1 MTPGATSTPS
11 TAGPPR
17 DRSIPPGLQRILR
30 ISASL
35 VTTQAATSVL
45 GLLFWAIASRGFTRE
60 EFGVANAAVSA
71 MGLLGALGTLGLGT
85 LLISLLPGTEQGVR
99 RVTVRTA
106 LAVSGVAGTLLAV
119 VVPFVAVHLLGLGN
133 LSPIAGSP
141 GHAALFAVGTGL
153 AALALVLDQAV
164 LVIGSGNLQ
173 LERNVTASATKVV
186 VLLGLAAAGATD
198 GMAVF
203 AAWAV
208 GTLVSLPVV
217 AHRTRGGRPLQRHR
231 RLVDLSSMRGLGRR
245 ALSHHA
251 LNTTLQSPLM
261 LLPVIVT
268 ATVSAAANAP
278 FGAALQL
285 TGFVFALPYA
295 LSVGLFAAAEGDDG
309 EVLRR
314 MRVTLPLGLGVSL
327 AANLALWPLAP
338 YVLRVFGA
346 SYAEDG
352 ADVLRILVLAGLPFV
367 VKDHFVA
374 LRRVQGRTGSATLV
388 LVVCTAAELVAALI
402 GAHLGGVEGLSA
414 AWVLVLVLEAVLLA
428 VPLVRAR
435 RRFVTR
441 TREQELAGPDGGGRE
456 HRPEGAGARADEDGA
471 RDGTRSGDGDR
482 SGDGGQ
488 VRTSGGD
495 DVVDVLEQEPAVA
508 SVVDPAPSRRGS
520 RGLGPALLA
529 IALGLLAMAL
539 AAGRARTTG
548 DDGGLTQLLWE
559 AGLVLI
565 VAPAALLATWPRT
578 SGTVRVWTA
587 VTAAVALQLSR
598 VVLYPTRF
606 MFHDELLHANLL
618 RQISDTG
625 QLFGVNPLLPIT
637 AYYPGLEVATDG
649 VGDLTGLSQHTSA
662 VLLLLAARVVLSLAI
677 VAVVTR
683 LTRSHRAGAVAV
695 VVYACN
701 PQMLFFNS
709 QFSYQTLALPLAVL
723 TVALFAS
730 RRRGSLRG
738 LLLPLAALG
747 AVVITHHV
755 TAVLLLV
762 ALAVWTVV
770 DALLARVRRRAAGG
784 SEQVGGVVAVPPG
797 SDARALA
804 VMTLVGAVCFA
815 ATLLNPGNT
824 LGSYL
829 GSIVTSSSSD
839 LGAFFEGR
847 QTKALFANTAGVG
860 PAWWEQGLLLG
871 GLVITA
877 AALVPSLWAARAWV
891 RVRVPLA
898 VVLVLTAVL
907 WPLVPGGHVARATS
921 EVGDRAAGFVFLGVG
936 FVVAWWLVRRAA
948 SRRAAG
954 LFGAAATVA
963 FLGGV
968 VLGSGTVSAQL
979 PGPFLVSA
987 DARSVDAD
995 NIAAADWMGRTLP
1008 PETRVYADRVSGL
1021 LVAADGGMFTVRHI
1035 STGIDASRLILDP
1048 EFGQDDVDLIRRA
1061 GIRYL
1066 VVDRRDANGLPNQ
1079 GVYIESGEFG
1089 GQDRTAPV
1097 PAAALQ
1103 KFDDVPGVDRVYDNG
1118 AIAVYDLSEL
1128 SR

>member
-1 MTPGATSTPS
+1 MTPGVTSTPS
-11 TAGPPR
+11 TTSSPGR
-17 DRSIPPGLQRILR
+17 DDVPSGLQRILR

-35 VTTQAATSVL
+35 VGTQAVTSVL
-45 GLLFWAIASRGFTRE
+45 GLLFWAIASRGFTRDQ
-60 EFGVANAAVSA
+60 FGVANAAISA

-85 LLISLLPGTEQGVR
+85 LLISLLPRTEQGVR

-106 LAVSGVAGTLLAV
+106 LAVSAAAGTLLAV
-119 VVPFVAVHLLGLGN
+119 VVPVVAIQVLQLDN

-141 GHAALFAVGTGL
+141 GHATLFAVGTGL
-153 AALALVLDQAV
+153 AAVVLVLDQAV

-173 LERNVTASATKVV
+173 LERNVIASATKVV

-208 GTLVSLPVV
+208 GTVVSLPFV
-217 AHRTRGGRPLQRHR
+217 AHRTRGGRALQQHP
-231 RLVDLSSMRGLGRR
+231 RLIDLSSMRGLGRR

-268 ATVSAAANAP
+268 AAVSADANAP

-314 MRVTLPLGLGVSL
+314 MRVTLPLGLGVSV
-327 AANLALWPLAP
+327 AANLALFPLAP
-338 YVLRVFGA
+338 YVLRIFGDT
-346 SYAEDG
+346 YAADG

-367 VKDHFVA
+367 IKDHFVA
-374 LRRVQGRTGSATLV
+374 LRRVQGRTGDATLV
-388 LVVCTAAELVAALI
+388 LIAFTVAELAAALV
-402 GAHLGGVEGLSA
+402 GAHVGGVVGLSA
-414 AWVLVLVLEAVLLA
+414 AWVGVLVVEALLLTVPLLA
-428 VPLVRAR
+428 AR
-435 RRFVTR
+435 RRFVA
-441 TREQELAGPDGGGRE
+441 QEAAQEAAQEVTEEAVEKVDP
-456 HRPEGAGARADEDGA
+456 
-471 RDGTRSGDGDR
+471 
-482 SGDGGQ
+482 
-488 VRTSGGD
+488 D
-495 DVVDVLEQEPAVA
+495 DVVATQEQDQQDQTHPRTEGVAAVTEPV
-508 SVVDPAPSRRGS
+508 PARRGS

-529 IALGLLAMAL
+529 TALGLLAMSF
-539 AAGRARTTG
+539 AAARARSTG
-548 DDGGLTQLLWE
+548 DDGGATQLLWE
-559 AGLVLI
+559 AGLVLL
-565 VAPAALLATWPRT
+565 VGPAALLAMWPRT
-578 SGTVRVWTA
+578 SGSVRVWTA
-587 VTAAVALQLSR
+587 VTAAAALQLSR
-598 VVLYPTRF
+598 VVLYPDRF

-625 QLFGVNPLLPIT
+625 QLFGLNPLLPIT

-649 VGDLTGLSQHTSA
+649 VADLTGLSAHTSS
-662 VLLLLAARVVLSLAI
+662 VVLLLAARVVLSLGIA
-677 VAVVTR
+677 AVVVR

-730 RRRGSLRG
+730 RRRGSWRG
-738 LLLPLAALG
+738 LVLPLAAFA
-747 AVVITHHV
+747 AVTTTHHV
-755 TAVLLLV
+755 TAGLLLV
-762 ALAVWTVV
+762 AFAVWTLVE
-770 DALLARVRRRAAGG
+770 LLVARSARRSGDTARRSEAG
-784 SEQVGGVVAVPPG
+784 
-797 SDARALA
+797 ALA
-804 VMTLVGAVCFA
+804 ATTVFGVLCFT

-829 GSIVTSSSSD
+829 GSIVTSSSTD
-839 LGAFFEGR
+839 LGALFEGK

-860 PAWWEQGLLLG
+860 PAWWEQLLLVG
-871 GLVITA
+871 GLGITLL
-877 AALVPSLWAARAWV
+877 ALLPSLWAARAWV
-891 RVRVPLA
+891 RTRVSLA

-907 WPLVPGGHVARATS
+907 WPVVPGGHVARATS
-921 EVGDRAAGFVFLGVG
+921 EVGDRAAGFVFLGVA

-948 SRRAAG
+948 TRRVAG
-954 LFGAAATVA
+954 IFGLAATVT

-968 VLGSGTVSAQL
+968 VLGSGTVSSQL

-987 DARSVDAD
+987 DARSADAD
-995 NIAAADWMGRTLP
+995 NLAAAQWLGRTLP

-1021 LVAADGGMFTVRHI
+1021 LAAADGGMFTVRHI
-1035 STGIDASRLILDP
+1035 STDVDASRLLLDP
-1048 EFGQDDVDLIRRA
+1048 EFSQKDVDLIREA

-1079 GVYIESGEFG
+1079 GVYVESGEFG
-1089 GQDRTAPV
+1089 GDGRTTPV
-1097 PAAALQ
+1097 PLAALT
-1103 KFDDVPGVDRVYDNG
+1103 KFDDVPGVDRIYDNG
-1118 AIAVYDLSEL
+1118 SIAVYDLSEL
-1128 SR
+1128 GQ

>member
-1 MTPGATSTPS
+1 MTPGVTGTTPAAS
-11 TAGPPR
+11 PEAPA
-17 DRSIPPGLQRILR
+17 SGLQRILR

-35 VTTQAATSVL
+35 VSTQAATSVL
-45 GLLFWAIASRGFTRE
+45 GLLFWAIASRGFARE

-85 LLISLLPGTEQGVR
+85 LLISLLPRTDQGVR

-106 LAVSGVAGTLLAV
+106 LAVSAVAGTALAV
-119 VVPFVAVHLLGLGN
+119 VVPFVAVHVLDLGN
-133 LSPIAGSP
+133 LRPIAGSP
-141 GHAALFAVGTGL
+141 GHATLFAVGTGL
-153 AALALVLDQAV
+153 AAAALVLDQAV

-173 LERNVTASATKVV
+173 LERNVVASATKVL
-186 VLLGLAAAGATD
+186 VLLGLAAAGSTD

-208 GTLVSLPVV
+208 GTVVSLPLV
-217 AHRTRGGRPLQRHR
+217 AHRTRGGRALQDQR
-231 RLVDLSSMRGLGRR
+231 RLIDLSSMRGLGRR

-268 ATVSAAANAP
+268 ATLSADANAP

-314 MRVTLPLGLGVSL
+314 MRVTLPLGLAVSVV
-327 AANLALWPLAP
+327 ANLALWPLAP
-338 YVLRVFGA
+338 HVLRIFGDT
-346 SYAEDG
+346 YADDG

-374 LRRVQGRTGSATLV
+374 LRRVQGRTGDATAV
-388 LVVCTAAELVAALI
+388 LVVFTVAELAGALV
-402 GAHLGGVEGLSA
+402 GAHLGGVAGLSA
-414 AWVLVLVLEAVLLA
+414 GWVLVLGVEALLLS

-435 RRFVTR
+435 RGLLAAERR
-441 TREQELAGPDGGGRE
+441 AAGPGGPTR
-456 HRPEGAGARADEDGA
+456 GAEDENDPADTVARATPDP
-471 RDGTRSGDGDR
+471 
-482 SGDGGQ
+482 
-488 VRTSGGD
+488 GGD
-495 DVVDVLEQEPAVA
+495 DPVQVQQVQQGAGGATPADVETTAAVPDAVA
-508 SVVDPAPSRRGS
+508 AVTEPTPHRRGS

-529 IALGLLAMAL
+529 TALGLLATAL
-539 AAGRARTTG
+539 AAARARSTG
-548 DDGGLTQLLWE
+548 DDGGATQLLWE
-559 AGLVLI
+559 LGLVLLI
-565 VAPAALLATWPRT
+565 GPAALLAAWPRT
-578 SGTVRVWTA
+578 SGTVRIWTA

-598 VVLYPTRF
+598 VVLYPDRF

-625 QLFGVNPLLPIT
+625 ELFGLNPLLPIT
-637 AYYPGLEVATDG
+637 AYYPGLEAATDG
-649 VGDLTGLSQHTSA
+649 VVDLTGLSAHTGA
-662 VLLLLAARVVLSLAI
+662 VLVLLTARLVLSLA
-677 VAVVTR
+677 VVTLVTR
-683 LTRSHRAGAVAV
+683 LTRSSRAGAIAL

-709 QFSYQTLALPLAVL
+709 QYSYQTLALPLAVF
-723 TVALFAS
+723 TVAALAS
-730 RRRGSLRG
+730 RERGTGRRAVTGM
-738 LLLPLAALG
+738 LLPLAALA
-747 AVVITHHV
+747 AVTITHHV
-755 TAVLLLV
+755 TAALLLA
-762 ALAVWTVV
+762 ALAVWTLAEV
-770 DALLARVRRRAAGG
+770 LLHRSSRRSGAH
-784 SEQVGGVVAVPPG
+784 PG
-797 SDARALA
+797 DVRALA
-804 VMTLVGAVCFA
+804 TATLVGTLCFG

-829 GSIVTSSSSD
+829 GSIVTSSSTD
-839 LGAFFEGR
+839 LGALVAGR

-860 PAWWEQGLLLG
+860 PAWWEQLLLVG
-871 GLVITA
+871 ALVITLV
-877 AALVPSLWAARAWV
+877 ALLPSLWAARAWV
-891 RVRVPLA
+891 RTRVTLA

-907 WPLVPGGHVARATS
+907 WPVVPGGHVARATA

-948 SRRAAG
+948 SKRTAG
-954 LFGAAATVA
+954 VFGLAATVT

-995 NIAAADWMGRTLP
+995 NVAAAQWMARSLP
-1008 PETRVYADRVSGL
+1008 PGSRVYADRVSGL
-1021 LVAADGGMFTVRHI
+1021 LAAADGGMFTVRHI

-1048 EFGQDDVDLIRRA
+1048 DFTSRDVDLVRAA

-1089 GQDRTAPV
+1089 GEGRTRPV
-1097 PAAALQ
+1097 PLAALE
-1103 KFDDVPGVDRVYDNG
+1103 KFDDVPGVNRIYDNG
-1118 AIAVYDLSEL
+1118 SLAVYDLSEL
-1128 SR
+1128 AR